1 MSNLTVLRGYAQHA
15 RPESIPDKCLTV
27 FDAFPKSIFHF
38 LVLPRIRPPLNAGEL
53 ANLRTLL
60 KGDKARA
67 KQVLLDLSDEAD
79 KIKKLIREEM
89 LNRYGFQWEIWT
101 GFHASPSME
110 HLHLHILSNDLCST
124 RMKHKKHYN
133 SFHPKL
139 GFFLHLH
146 DVLSWFD
153 EAPSY
158 FERMTRLKKSDY
170 EHLLKENLCCWK
182 CERDMKNMPLLKAH
196 LQQEW
201 DEDARKER
209 AKLARKRKRDDA
221 KPSPTVV

>member
-15 RPESIPDKCLTV
+15 KPERLPPSLLFEYTDKCLTV

-79 KIKKLIREEM
+79 KVKKMIREEM
-89 LNRYGFQWEIWT
+89 LT
-101 GFHASPSME
+101 GTGSNGRFGQDFMQARAWPSSSLSAGR
-110 HLHLHILSNDLCST
+110 HLHLHILSNDLCSE

-153 EAPSY
+153 EEPSY
-158 FERMTRLKKSDY
+158 FERVCSVS
-170 EHLLKENLCCWK
+170 
-182 CERDMKNMPLLKAH
+182 
-196 LQQEW
+196 
-201 DEDARKER
+201 
-209 AKLARKRKRDDA
+209 LAMMF
-221 KPSPTVV
+221 